1 MCSNEQADC
10 RRSGT
15 LEIIDSDRSR
25 NTLSDG
31 SNQERIRLRLAIIAA
46 TIFIVAGIALFYVP
60 VAHDGLPIGWDT
72 PHYIGGAIVLASEG
86 PLALLSLQGPYNFI
100 YQLLEGGLVW
110 IGVPGTSLEVFLP
123 VILAASIP
131 YLLSRL
137 VLEHLG
143 TRTAILVTLATPG
156 WYAVYR
162 LQADLHANL
171 LALTLFLSALILL
184 SKARSVREPRCLY
197 GLGLVALASITHIE
211 STMFLMFV
219 ILVSSLTPLRPY
231 PLKIAL
237 AVASTTVPAA
247 IFYTAHLVQLLGFSG
262 GSLDV
267 TSSQTFE
274 SWLFILGPLL
284 PLTIV
289 GLVWCSLRPRSWLE
303 IFAAV
308 WGFTSIILGISQYVS
323 LQTVIFSQRGILLM
337 PGPLLAG
344 IGVARVGQ
352 ILPSLKVPRLRLRN
366 AKIPT
371 MVAIFTILTLS
382 WPVTWATAVPNEKIF
397 LTSTEYQ
404 QLEWISANLRFS
416 STPIFMFN
424 DLNEFASGLAQLY
437 DNWAAAI
444 VGPHLSYLGLIDY
457 LAQVQET
464 PFSDTGAREVSG
476 EFMQKIVAAGI
487 TSKTTLLQHPIIIIG
502 EFYRPFPLPNYT
514 LPLFTQVYP
523 GVFLDNASRLE
534 SLSNVTLPLYIT
546 FAAHSGAWY
555 GVQRSWTKSVNAYEV
570 YDDSVP
576 MDIEASFE
584 LGIQS
589 SGTYTMGLRYWDG
602 SANNL
607 TISVDGNTIGTIA
620 YYNTKSPVVDNFTGI
635 SFSKGIHLLKIAIND
650 APPILKGGLAYASLD
665 YLVLTRS

>member
-1 MCSNEQADC
+1 
-10 RRSGT
+10 
-15 LEIIDSDRSR
+15 
-25 NTLSDG
+25 
-31 SNQERIRLRLAIIAA
+31 
-46 TIFIVAGIALFYVP
+46 
-60 VAHDGLPIGWDT
+60 
-72 PHYIGGAIVLASEG
+72 
-86 PLALLSLQGPYNFI
+86 
-100 YQLLEGGLVW
+100 LVW
-110 IGVPGTSLEVFLP
+110 IGVPSTSLEVILP

-137 VLEHLG
+137 VLAHLG
-143 TRTAILVTLATPG
+143 TRTAILATLATPG

-184 SKARSVREPRCLY
+184 SKAKSLREPRCLY
-197 GLGLVALASITHIE
+197 GLGLLGLASFTHIE
-211 STMFLMFV
+211 STIFLLFV
-219 ILVSSLTPLRPY
+219 ILASSLTSLRPY

-237 AVASTTVPAA
+237 AAASATVPAA
-247 IFYTAHLVQLLGFSG
+247 VFYAVHLVQLLGFSG

-274 SWLFILGPLL
+274 TWLIILGPLL
-284 PLTIV
+284 PFMIV

-308 WGFTSIILGISQYVS
+308 WGFTSVILGISQYVS

-344 IGVARVGQ
+344 IGAARVGQ
-352 ILPSLKVPRLRLRN
+352 ILPRLNVPHVRLQN
-366 AKIPT
+366 ARIPT
-371 MVAIFTILTLS
+371 IVVIFTILTLS

-404 QLEWISANLRFS
+404 QLKWVSANLRFS
-416 STPIFMFN
+416 NTPIFMFN

-444 VGPHLSYLGLIDY
+444 VGHHLSYLGLIDY
-457 LAQVQET
+457 LAQVQQT

-476 EFMQKIVAAGI
+476 EFMQKISAAGI
-487 TSKTTLLQHPIIIIG
+487 TNKTTLLQHPIIIMG
-502 EFYRPFPLPNYT
+502 EFYRPYPLPNYT
-514 LPLFTQVYP
+514 QALFTQISP
-523 GVFLDNASRLE
+523 GVFLGNASRLE
-534 SLSNVTLPLYIT
+534 TLSNVTLPLYIT
-546 FAAHSGAWY
+546 FATHSGPWY
-555 GVQRSWTKSVNAYEV
+555 GTERSWTRSINAYEV

-576 MDIEASFE
+576 MNIEASFE

-607 TISVDGNTIGTIA
+607 NISVDGKNIGTIV
-620 YYNTKSPVVDNFTGI
+620 YYDTNRPVIDNFAGI
-635 SFSKGIHLLKIAIND
+635 GFSQGIHTVKIAIND
-650 APPILKGGLAYASLD
+650 APPILRGGLAYASLD
-665 YLVLTRS
+665 YLVLIRS